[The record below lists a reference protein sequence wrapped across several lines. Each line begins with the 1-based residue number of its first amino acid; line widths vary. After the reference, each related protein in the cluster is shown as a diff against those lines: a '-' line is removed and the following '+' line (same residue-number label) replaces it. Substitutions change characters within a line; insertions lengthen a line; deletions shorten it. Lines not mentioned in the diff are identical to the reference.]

1 VIYKENINYTEN
13 KIKMKI
19 NFYKGDLPS
28 SFKATNI
35 VALDSE
41 TMGLNPKRDKLC
53 LVQISNGDEICN
65 LVKIDLS
72 NKKPLNLIKILKN
85 NKIQKIFHYA
95 RFDVA
100 VFKHNFKINIKNIY
114 CTKIASKLVRT
125 YTDKHGYKD
134 LCSELLG
141 KSISK
146 TEQSSDWGGDLTKE
160 QQKYAATDVLH
171 LHKIKDK
178 LDSMLLREKRSKL
191 AKACFD
197 FIQYRTDLDINGW
210 SEQDIFKH

>member
-1 VIYKENINYTEN
+1 
-13 KIKMKI
+13 MKI

-28 SFKATNI
+28 NFKASNI
-35 VALDSE
+35 IALDSE

-53 LVQISNGDEICN
+53 LVQISNGDEICH

-72 NKKPLNLIKILKN
+72 TEKPLNLIKILKN

-134 LCSELLG
+134 LCGELLG

-146 TEQSSDWGGDLTKE
+146 TEQSSDWGGELTKE
-160 QQKYAATDVLH
+160 QQNYAATDVLY
-171 LHKIKDK
+171 LHKLKDK
-178 LDSMLLREKRSKL
+178 LDMMLLREKRDKL

-197 FIQYRTDLDINGW
+197 FIQYRTDLDISGW

>member
-1 VIYKENINYTEN
+1 
-13 KIKMKI
+13 MKI
-19 NFYKGDLPS
+19 NLYHGDLPD
-28 SFKATNI
+28 SFIPGDI

-53 LVQISNGDEICN
+53 LVQISNGDEICH
-65 LVKIDLS
+65 LVKIDL
-72 NKKPLNLIKILKN
+72 NNQKPINLIKILKN

-134 LCSELLG
+134 LCNELLG

-146 TEQSSDWGGDLTKE
+146 TEQSSDWGGELNQD
-160 QQKYAATDVLH
+160 QQKYAATDVLY
-171 LHKIKDK
+171 LHRIKNQLDK
-178 LDSMLLREKRSKL
+178 MLLREKREKL

-210 SEQDIFKH
+210 TDQDIFKH

>member
-1 VIYKENINYTEN
+1 
-13 KIKMKI
+13 MKI
-19 NFYKGDLPS
+19 NFYKGDLPTN
-28 SFKATNI
+28 FKANNTI
-35 VALDSE
+35 ALDSE

-53 LVQISNGDEICN
+53 LVQISNGDEVCH

-72 NKKPLNLIKILKN
+72 NEKPLNLIKILKN

-134 LCSELLG
+134 LCSELLQ

-146 TEQSSDWGGDLTKE
+146 TEQSSDWGGELTKE
-160 QQKYAATDVLH
+160 QQIYAATDVLY
-171 LHKIKDK
+171 LHKIKEK
-178 LDSMLLREKRSKL
+178 LDIMLLREKRSKL

>member
-1 VIYKENINYTEN
+1 
-13 KIKMKI
+13 MKI
-19 NFYKGDLPS
+19 NLYNNDLPEGLNFS
-28 SFKATNI
+28 DS

-53 LVQISNGDEICN
+53 LVQISNGDQICHLIKIN
-65 LVKIDLS
+65 LKS
-72 NKKPLNLIKILKN
+72 KKPINLIKILKN

-100 VFKHNFKINIKNIY
+100 VFKYNFKINIKNIY

-134 LCSELLG
+134 LCSELLN
-141 KSISK
+141 KNISK
-146 TEQSSDWGGDLTKE
+146 TEQTSDWGGDLTKE

-171 LHKIKDK
+171 LHNIKDK
-178 LDSMLLREKRSKL
+178 LDQMLLREKRIKL

-197 FIQYRTDLDINGW
+197 FIEHRTDLDISGW
-210 SEQDIFKH
+210 AEQDIFKH

>member
-1 VIYKENINYTEN
+1 
-13 KIKMKI
+13 MKI
-19 NFYKGDLPS
+19 NLYNGDLPENLKLS
-28 SFKATNI
+28 NCI
-35 VALDSE
+35 ALDSE

-53 LVQISNGDEICN
+53 LVQLSNGDEICH
-65 LVKIDLS
+65 LIKIDLIK
-72 NKKPLNLIKILKN
+72 KKPINLIKLLKN
-85 NKIQKIFHYA
+85 NKVQKIFHYA

-100 VFKHNFKINIKNIY
+100 VFKYNFKINIKNIY

-134 LCSELLG
+134 LCSELLDRN
-141 KSISK
+141 ISK
-146 TEQSSDWGGDLTKE
+146 IEQSSDWGGELTKD
-160 QQKYAATDVLH
+160 QQKYAATDVLY
-171 LHKIKDK
+171 LHQIKNK
-178 LDSMLLREKRSKL
+178 LDAMLIRENRDKL

>member
-1 VIYKENINYTEN
+1 
-13 KIKMKI
+13 MKI
-19 NFYKGDLPS
+19 NLYQGDLPD
-28 SFKATNI
+28 SFIAGDI

-53 LVQISNGDEICN
+53 LVQISNGDEICH
-65 LVKIDLS
+65 LVKI
-72 NKKPLNLIKILKN
+72 NMHNQKPINLIKILKN

-134 LCSELLG
+134 LCNELLG

-146 TEQSSDWGGDLTKE
+146 TEQSSDWGGELNQD
-160 QQKYAATDVLH
+160 QQKYAATDVLY
-171 LHKIKDK
+171 LHRIKNQLDK
-178 LDSMLLREKRSKL
+178 MLLREKREKL

-210 SEQDIFKH
+210 TDQDIFKH